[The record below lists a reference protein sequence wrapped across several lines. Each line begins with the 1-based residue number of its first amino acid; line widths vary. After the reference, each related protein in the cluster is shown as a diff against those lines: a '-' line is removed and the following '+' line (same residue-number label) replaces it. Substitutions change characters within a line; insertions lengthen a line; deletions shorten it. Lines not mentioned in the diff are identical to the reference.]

1 MNKCYLTWSLSKRLS
16 SISHVQLSRQEV
28 HILPEGGGGGGLLD
42 HYLGMGEPLRVG
54 DPDPV

>member
-28 HILPEGGGGGGLLD
+28 HILPEGGGGEGVTR
-42 HYLGMGEPLRVG
+42 PLFG
-54 DPDPV
+54 YG

>member
-28 HILPEGGGGGGLLD
+28 HILPEGGGGGGGLLD
-42 HYLGMGEPLRVG
+42 HYLGMGEPLRV
-54 DPDPV
+54 

>member
-28 HILPEGGGGGGLLD
+28 HILPEGGGLLD
-42 HYLGMGEPLRVG
+42 HYLGMGEPLRV
-54 DPDPV
+54 